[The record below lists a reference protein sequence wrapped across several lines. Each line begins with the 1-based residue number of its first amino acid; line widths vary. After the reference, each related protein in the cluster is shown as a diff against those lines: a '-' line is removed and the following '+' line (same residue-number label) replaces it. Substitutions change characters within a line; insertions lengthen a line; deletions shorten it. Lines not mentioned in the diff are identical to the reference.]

1 MSLFWDFFEAYMWV
15 TGETCLDQGETENFI
30 YTSAIFTFV
39 SVFAAFK
46 DYFFLNLLNGTTVN
60 NNA

>member
-1 MSLFWDFFEAYMWV
+1 MWV

-46 DYFFLNLLNGTTVN
+46 DYFFLNLLNGTAVN